1 MQLGKFLFVGK
12 SKRKVKDPAWVRD
25 KSQSL
30 CLMLCEETQCVVG
43 LQVPVALAVASEGQK
58 KSRLFY
64 FKNNKNKMLTVFKYF
79 YS

>member
-43 LQVPVALAVASEGQK
+43 LQVPVALAVCLTNYHASL
-58 KSRLFY
+58 SHHSHRAFP
-64 FKNNKNKMLTVFKYF
+64 
-79 YS
+79 